1 MVDPGRIELP
11 PDQCEWSVLPLNY
24 GPREFG
30 GPEGT
35 RTPNLLHAME
45 AR

>member
-1 MVDPGRIELP
+1 MYVINMG
-11 PDQCEWSVLPLNY
+11 
-24 GPREFG
+24 G

-45 AR
+45 ARYQLCHRPKIYLRTR

>member
-1 MVDPGRIELP
+1 MITYRQKLVASKMVE
-11 PDQCEWSVLPLNY
+11 N
-24 GPREFG
+24 G